1 MIIFRVDDRLIHGQV
16 VENWIPTF
24 GISNVIV
31 ANDLISDDEFRKNI
45 MKFSIPSN
53 VKIDFLKIDD
63 LKGINFD
70 EMKNYLV
77 LFENLRDVW
86 RAVLERV
93 KIDELN
99 IGGIHYAKGRNFSF
113 GKVMFLSDE
122 EKEILKKLSSYGVSV
137 YLQPIPQEKKVKV
150 VEII

>member
-1 MIIFRVDDRLIHGQV
+1 MVIFRVDDRLIHGQV

-31 ANDLISDDEFRKNI
+31 ANDLISDDELRKNI

-70 EMKNYLV
+70 EKKNYLV
-77 LFENLRDVW
+77 LFENLWDVW
-86 RAVLERV
+86 RAVLEGV

>member
-24 GISNVIV
+24 GISSVIV
-31 ANDLISDDEFRKNI
+31 ANDLISDDELRKNI

-70 EMKNYLV
+70 ERKNYLV

-86 RAVLERV
+86 RAVLEGV